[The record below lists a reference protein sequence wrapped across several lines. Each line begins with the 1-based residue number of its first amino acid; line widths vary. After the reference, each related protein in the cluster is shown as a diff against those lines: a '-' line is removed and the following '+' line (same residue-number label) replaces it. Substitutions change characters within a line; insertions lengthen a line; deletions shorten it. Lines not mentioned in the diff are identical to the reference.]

1 MLKSILFT
9 HDDLDGAGC
18 RIVYELAHIKMEKG
32 VNFNVINCSN
42 NNIDEKVSEAINKPQ
57 YICDETEICFADII
71 CSKEM
76 LESLVKKFSDIK
88 IWDHHATNFP
98 AQQVLPSAVIE
109 PFNDQGIP
117 YDSGTSLIYRHYC
130 DIAFSKTEDAN
141 YCSKA
146 FTSSKRDGHILSKL
160 VDTIRS
166 YDIYE
171 WKSTNNIDA
180 KMLQTLFFMLGME
193 YFCKRYITRI
203 TENTIPSE
211 NLFEPHDLEFITIK
225 LENEQKAIDS
235 VTEDMVFDCDILGYK
250 GAFLMYPIGAN
261 ISEVAYQFLE
271 KHPKYDVF
279 ASVTL
284 ARGGE
289 FSFRTQHPD
298 LDVGAVFAKPI
309 GGGGHPKASGA
320 PVPGYIIE
328 LFRDALL
335 CHMNNCTFRY
345 ETWWETK
352 EEGE

>member
-1 MLKSILFT
+1 MLKTILFT

-32 VNFNVINCSN
+32 VNFDVINCSN

-109 PFNDQGIP
+109 PFNDQGVP
-117 YDSGTSLIYRHYC
+117 YDSGTSLIYRYYS
-130 DIAFSKTEDAN
+130 DIAFSKTGDAQ
-141 YCSKA
+141 YCSPA
-146 FTSSKRDGHILSKL
+146 FTSSKRDGHVLSKL

-171 WKSTNNIDA
+171 WKSTNNMDA

-203 TENTIPSE
+203 TENIIPSE
-211 NLFEPHDLEFITIK
+211 NLFNPYDLEFIDAKLQAEQRTIDFITK
-225 LENEQKAIDS
+225 ESIIECNIR
-235 VTEDMVFDCDILGYK
+235 GYNA
-250 GAFLMYPIGAN
+250 AFLIYPVGAN
-261 ISEVAYQFLE
+261 ISEVASQFLE
-271 KHPKYDVF
+271 RYPEYDLF
-279 ASVTL
+279 ASFTL

-289 FSFRTQHPD
+289 FSFRTRRED

-320 PVPGYIIE
+320 PVQPWIKEGLFNELLENLNGY
-328 LFRDALL
+328 
-335 CHMNNCTFRY
+335 Y
-345 ETWWETK
+345 PK
-352 EEGE
+352 EEGGN